1 MGFFDWT
8 QDREQFLELENRVAR
23 LEEQVA
29 RLAAALAARDGVM
42 QPPAGEPEAVTT
54 SSSAGPSST
63 PPDPGFARARA
74 MAAGGNKIQAI
85 KLVRDQTGVGLRA
98 AKDLVESW

>member
-29 RLAAALAARDGVM
+29 RLSATLATRDGVM
-42 QPPAGEPEAVTT
+42 QPPTLSPEPDEVAVSSPATTDFPEA
-54 SSSAGPSST
+54 
-63 PPDPGFARARA
+63 RA
-74 MAAGGNKIQAI
+74 AAANGQNIQAI
-85 KLVRDQTGVGLRA
+85 KIVRDQTGMGLRQ
-98 AKDLVESW
+98 AKDLVDGW

>member
-29 RLAAALAARDGVM
+29 RLSAALAAREGVM
-42 QPPAGEPEAVTT
+42 QPPDTSTQPAVTT
-54 SSSAGPSST
+54 AAPAVASSRDFAE
-63 PPDPGFARARA
+63 ARAL
-74 MAAGGNKIQAI
+74 AAGGSKIAAI
-85 KLVRDQTGVGLRA
+85 KMVRDQTGMGLRA

>member
-8 QDREQFLELENRVAR
+8 QDREQYLELENRVAR

-29 RLAAALAARDGVM
+29 RLSAVLAERDGVM
-42 QPPAGEPEAVTT
+42 QPPAASPGPAVEVPAPAPAQDYPEA
-54 SSSAGPSST
+54 
-63 PPDPGFARARA
+63 RAL
-74 MAAGGNKIQAI
+74 AAGGQKIHAI
-85 KLVRDQTGVGLRA
+85 KVIRDQTGMGLRQ

>member
-29 RLAAALAARDGVM
+29 RLAATLAARDGVM
-42 QPPAGEPEAVTT
+42 QPPEGEPEAVTT
-54 SSSAGPSST
+54 SSPAGPPRSG
-63 PPDPGFARARA
+63 PDFAEARVL
-74 MAAGGNKIQAI
+74 AAGGNKIQAI
-85 KLVRDQTGVGLRA
+85 KLVRDQTGMGLRA